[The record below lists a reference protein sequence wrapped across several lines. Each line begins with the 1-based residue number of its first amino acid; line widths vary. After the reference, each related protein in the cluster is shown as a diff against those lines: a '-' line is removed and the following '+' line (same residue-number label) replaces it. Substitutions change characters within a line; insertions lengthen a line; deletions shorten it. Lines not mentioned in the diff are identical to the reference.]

1 MNARTEESV
10 ANPVFALDIRASLNK
25 SPRQLPSRYL
35 YDELGSA
42 LFEAICALPW
52 YRVTR
57 AETALFE
64 RHGRQILEACKG
76 VRSVVE
82 LGPGSGAKL
91 ACLLSARGRDAEPL
105 EVHLI
110 DVSAAALSA
119 AATLLG
125 ALPGIQVHCH
135 EAAYDVGLD
144 ALNASADEKLV
155 LMLGSNIGNFDRA
168 DALELLRE
176 TYAGMRPGDHLL
188 LGADLVKPENEL
200 LLAYDDPLGVT
211 AAFNR
216 NLLLR
221 INRELGGDFDL
232 DGFDYRVTWNAQ
244 AARIEAWLVSRWA
257 QRVSIPASDLVLDL
271 AENEPIWV
279 ESSHKHTQKSM
290 FALLSEAGFTEEC
303 CWENREDGFALV
315 LVRR

>member
-1 MNARTEESV
+1 
-10 ANPVFALDIRASLNK
+10 
-25 SPRQLPSRYL
+25 
-35 YDELGSA
+35 
-42 LFEAICALPW
+42 
-52 YRVTR
+52 
-57 AETALFE
+57 
-64 RHGRQILEACKG
+64 
-76 VRSVVE
+76 
-82 LGPGSGAKL
+82 
-91 ACLLSARGRDAEPL
+91 
-105 EVHLI
+105 
-110 DVSAAALSA
+110 
-119 AATLLG
+119 
-125 ALPGIQVHCH
+125 
-135 EAAYDVGLD
+135 
-144 ALNASADEKLV
+144 
-155 LMLGSNIGNFDRA
+155 
-168 DALELLRE
+168 
-176 TYAGMRPGDHLL
+176 
-188 LGADLVKPENEL
+188 NEL